1 MKNSAIREDQS
12 GAAQVAWVNRL
23 LAIKQQQ
30 QHAQTLVEHQPNRA
44 ERRAKRAK
52 K

>member
-1 MKNSAIREDQS
+1 MKNPAIREDQS

-23 LAIKQQQ
+23 LAIEQQQ
-30 QHAQTLVEHQPNRA
+30 QVARKLIEHQSNRA